1 MIIQTIGTWSS
12 AKNPQSSQVYPQVVA
27 ICPMQW
33 MIHRVYECLACSRWP
48 GVAKQRWLM
57 ILARCVETSTPHL
70 IFSTRWQLPIH
81 NWISNYLNVIKSERE
96 GFERSAFELK
106 HLHVKWQF
114 WTHQSLS
121 ENLSAV
127 EDWCS
132 IIGTV
137 RRNRWPSQN
146 ASISVL
152 LGLAVMPDSWCIQ
165 SWSELNEVLCL
176 IRVFQSLRYTHIPAN
191 AEFVIVGG
199 LLMNILCTF
208 KMSVSSQH
216 ALCFVNMAV
225 ILLSKTCVVA
235 IIFITWCLCV
245 A

>member
-1 MIIQTIGTWSS
+1 
-12 AKNPQSSQVYPQVVA
+12 
-27 ICPMQW
+27 

-48 GVAKQRWLM
+48 GVFAKQRWLM

-81 NWISNYLNVIKSERE
+81 NWISNYLNVIKSNGKDLRD
-96 GFERSAFELK
+96 RL
-106 HLHVKWQF
+106 LNWNVWHVMWQF

-132 IIGTV
+132 IINV
-137 RRNRWPSQN
+137 RCIRWPSQN

-152 LGLAVMPDSWCIQ
+152 LRLAVMPDSWCIQ

-176 IRVFQSLRYTHIPAN
+176 IRESFRVYGTRTSRQMLSL
-191 AEFVIVGG
+191 
-199 LLMNILCTF
+199 
-208 KMSVSSQH
+208 
-216 ALCFVNMAV
+216 
-225 ILLSKTCVVA
+225 
-235 IIFITWCLCV
+235 
-245 A
+245 